1 MITFIFENCDSFN
14 VDNKYVRNLNIGTNK
29 PSDQNICRLVLS
41 KPANVLYKPFD
52 LLAPRY
58 KFDTLTKTSLSRL
71 LIDDVFVDTYIKEPL
86 PQTTRIDTEGNLYMT
101 FIIDHSG

>member
-1 MITFIFENCDSFN
+1 MITFVFENCDSFN

-29 PSDQNICRLVLS
+29 PSDQGICRLVLS
-41 KPANVLYKPFD
+41 KLANVLYKPFD